1 MSRSQLAHGY
11 QTSYWCQYANDSP
24 AGQAQPMVYHHI
36 TVCLSVQASSPNI
49 LHMPV
54 SPDQL
59 RIIHYPAP
67 VLREVAKPLSGAT
80 DEVQRVTKRML
91 QLMHEARGVGLA
103 APQVG
108 LPWRMFVA
116 NPTGEPGDDRVFIN
130 PKLSNP
136 SAETHV
142 HDEGCLSLPHI
153 TGEITR
159 PTRIT
164 IDALDEHGQ
173 PFQLTSDELSA
184 RVWQHEIDHLDGILI
199 LDRMPAIDKVANKQA
214 VMDLEQAAR

>member
-1 MSRSQLAHGY
+1 
-11 QTSYWCQYANDSP
+11 
-24 AGQAQPMVYHHI
+24 
-36 TVCLSVQASSPNI
+36 
-49 LHMPV
+49 MPV
-54 SPDQL
+54 KPDQL
-59 RIIHYPAP
+59 RIVHYPTP
-67 VLREVAKPLSGAT
+67 VLREVAKP
-80 DEVQRVTKRML
+80 VQGVSDGVRRVAERML
-91 QLMHEARGVGLA
+91 ELMHEARGVGLA

-108 LPWRMFVA
+108 LAWRMFVA

-142 HDEGCLSLPHI
+142 HEEGCLSLPHI

-164 IDALDEHGQ
+164 IDATDLQGQ
-173 PFQLTSDELSA
+173 PFQLTSDDLPA

-199 LDRMPAIDKVANKQA
+199 LDRMPAIDKVANQQA
-214 VMDLEQAAR
+214 VLELEQAAGQSDG